1 MPSAPENLLRT
12 TVLCGNPKPASR
24 TLDVAS
30 RVADALWELAPDGSP
45 EPQVLDLALLAPV
58 LFSTDRDERAGVD
71 AALAAVGDSDLLV
84 VATPVYKGSY
94 SGLLKA
100 FLDFLPYG
108 ALRGTVAVPLTV
120 MAQPHHALAG
130 DVHLRPLL
138 VELGA
143 GVPTAGVVVTESEL
157 GPGAVDRW
165 VAAHARTAVEGA
177 LLARRQHAAALA

>member
-71 AALAAVGDSDLLV
+71 AALAAVGESDLLV
-84 VATPVYKGSY
+84 VATPVSR
-94 SGLLKA
+94 
-100 FLDFLPYG
+100 G
-108 ALRGTVAVPLTV
+108 ATPGCSRRSSTSC
-120 MAQPHHALAG
+120 
-130 DVHLRPLL
+130 
-138 VELGA
+138 
-143 GVPTAGVVVTESEL
+143 PTAPCG
-157 GPGAVDRW
+157 GRW
-165 VAAHARTAVEGA
+165 PSPSR
-177 LLARRQHAAALA
+177 

>member
-1 MPSAPENLLRT
+1 MTSSPETPVRT
-12 TVLCGNPKPASR
+12 TVLCGNPRSASR
-24 TLDVAS
+24 TLDVA
-30 RVADALWELAPDGSP
+30 RTVADALVELAPDGSP
-45 EPQVLDLALLAPV
+45 APRVIDLALLAPV
-58 LFSTDRDERAGVD
+58 LFAADRDERADVD

-138 VELGA
+138 VELGS

-157 GPGAVDRW
+157 GAGPVDRW
-165 VAAHARTAVEGA
+165 VATHARTAVDAA
-177 LLARRQHAAALA
+177 LLAQRRREDALA

>member
-1 MPSAPENLLRT
+1 MSSTPQIPLRT
-12 TVLCGNPKPASR
+12 TVLCGNPRPASR

-30 RVADALWELAPDGSP
+30 RVADALWALAPDGSP
-45 EPQVLDLALLAPV
+45 APHVVDLALLAPV
-58 LFSTDRDERAGVD
+58 LFASDRDVRADVD
-71 AALAAVGDSDLLV
+71 AALAAVSGSDLLV

-143 GVPTAGVVVTESEL
+143 GVPTAGVVVTESDL
-157 GPGAVDRW
+157 DAGPDRW
-165 VAAHARTAVEGA
+165 VATHARTAVGSA
-177 LLARRQHAAALA
+177 LLAQQQREDALA